1 MTVPQLVAFYTILSG
16 LGATVAALAF
26 WSGVLHQKVVSQGR
40 EIRELKDAKAGERGD
55 RDRLIIIETTLANVR
70 DSQDSMKRA
79 LDGLQRQLGNL
90 MRLKSGEIVELPVQ
104 G

>member
-1 MTVPQLVAFYTILSG
+1 MTIPQLVAFYTILSG

-26 WSGVLHQKVVSQGR
+26 WSGVLHQKVISQGH
-40 EIRELKDAKAGERGD
+40 EIRELKDAKIGERSD
-55 RDRLIIIETTLANVR
+55 RDRLIVIETSLKGVK
-70 DSQDSMKRA
+70 DSQDSMRRA
-79 LDGLQRQLGNL
+79 LEGVQRQLGNL